1 MEVDE
6 SLHRIT
12 AWCNRHAP
20 ATAAAIRP
28 PASADVLS
36 TVQATTGRRWPD
48 DLVAFYGSCDG
59 TERTPAGYLFP
70 GYCPDPLSDVG
81 RHWTRWQTSWAGVVI
96 ALEDDETDQEE
107 RRVRRALGA
116 GPVTEI
122 YDLDRLMAE
131 PAGATASRF
140 LPAFVPFAED
150 QSGDDLFVDTRSG
163 PQHGCVTE
171 YLKGRR
177 RQPRPAL
184 AVRDGDA
191 GRGGARARQRRTRRL
206 LAADRRE
213 RPAALGRPVGCS
225 QLPAWPPRCW
235 PAAAVTPASLGQRNR
250 TVPQRPRTA
259 PAARRARYPA
269 LKPSPQPR
277 QAPSGA
283 PRRADD
289 GHRVPGPAGAE
300 IVDLGPPIS
309 GNWQFGISF
318 RPSAGVRGRVS

>member
-59 TERTPAGYLFP
+59 TERTPAGYPFP

-171 YLKGRR
+171 YLKG
-177 RQPRPAL
+177 
-184 AVRDGDA
+184 DA
-191 GRGGARARQRRTRRL
+191 DSHGPLWPSVTAM
-206 LAADRRE
+206 LAAV
-213 RPAALGRPVGCS
+213 AHALD
-225 QLPAWPPRCW
+225 
-235 PAAAVTPASLGQRNR
+235 T
-250 TVPQRPRTA
+250 
-259 PAARRARYPA
+259 
-269 LKPSPQPR
+269 
-277 QAPSGA
+277 
-283 PRRADD
+283 D
-289 GHRVPGPAGAE
+289 
-300 IVDLGPPIS
+300 
-309 GNWQFGISF
+309 
-318 RPSAGVRGRVS
+318 GRVGYWRPIVESGQLHWDVP